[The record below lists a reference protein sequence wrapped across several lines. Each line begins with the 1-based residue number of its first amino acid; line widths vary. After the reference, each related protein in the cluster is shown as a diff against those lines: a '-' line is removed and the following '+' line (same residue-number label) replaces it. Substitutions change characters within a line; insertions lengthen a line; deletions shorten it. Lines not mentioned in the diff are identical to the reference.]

1 MPVLVLS
8 LVDNATL
15 AGKRSMLYISGYTGL
30 SYTLAV
36 WFSDVSQVEV
46 YKYIHTYVQHV
57 GRDRRLPRSIPKYR
71 IACASVK
78 KIDKQGGRRGRKI
91 NETE

>member
-15 AGKRSMLYISGYTGL
+15 AGKRSMLYIFGYTGL
-30 SYTLAV
+30 SYTCCVVQRRL
-36 WFSDVSQVEV
+36 SSTVEV

-57 GRDRRLPRSIPKYR
+57 GRDCRLPRSPEISNR
-71 IACASVK
+71 V
-78 KIDKQGGRRGRKI
+78 RFL
-91 NETE
+91 